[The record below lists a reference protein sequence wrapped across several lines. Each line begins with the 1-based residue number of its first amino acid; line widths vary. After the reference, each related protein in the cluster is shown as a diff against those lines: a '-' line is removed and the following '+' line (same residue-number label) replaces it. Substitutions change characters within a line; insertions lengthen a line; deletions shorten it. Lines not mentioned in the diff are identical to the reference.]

1 MKYQQKNMS
10 EWNVEV
16 IKRKYKSKM
25 LNKLILD
32 YLLCSWK
39 KSYYIQLFLLSH
51 KKCVECCVVKW
62 TLNS

>member
-10 EWNVEV
+10 EWNVEI

-39 KSYYIQLFLLSH
+39 KILLYTTFSFVTQ
-51 KKCVECCVVKW
+51 KVC
-62 TLNS
+62 